1 MDSDVREKT
10 DIFAET
16 KIQEPKR
23 YKVIFFN
30 DDFTT
35 KEFVVEVLMSI
46 FHKSEAEAVDL
57 MELVHTAGKAVVGVY
72 TYDIALTRVEMTIS
86 LARKNGFPLRC
97 EMSED

>member
-1 MDSDVREKT
+1 MASHVREKT

-30 DDFTT
+30 DDYTT
-35 KEFVVEVLMSI
+35 KDFVVDVLKKLY
-46 FHKSEAEAVDL
+46 HKNESEAIL
-57 MELVHTAGKAVVGVY
+57 IMEQVHQKGSAVVGIY

>member
-30 DDFTT
+30 DDYTT
-35 KEFVVEVLMSI
+35 KDFVVDVLKKLY
-46 FHKSEAEAVDL
+46 HKNEPEAIL
-57 MELVHTAGKAVVGVY
+57 IMEQVHQKGSAVVGVY

>member
-30 DDFTT
+30 DDYTT
-35 KEFVVEVLMSI
+35 KDFVVDVLKKLY
-46 FHKSEAEAVDL
+46 HKNESEAIFI
-57 MELVHTAGKAVVGVY
+57 MEQVNQKGSAVVGVY

>member
-30 DDFTT
+30 DDYTT
-35 KEFVVEVLMSI
+35 KDFVVDVLKKLY
-46 FHKSEAEAVDL
+46 HKNESEAIL
-57 MELVHTAGKAVVGVY
+57 IMEQVQQKGSAVVGVY

-97 EMSED
+97 EMYEE

>member
-30 DDFTT
+30 DDYTT
-35 KEFVVEVLMSI
+35 KDFVVDVLKKLY
-46 FHKSEAEAVDL
+46 HKNESEAIFI
-57 MELVHTAGKAVVGVY
+57 MEQVHQKGSAVVGVY

-97 EMSED
+97 EMPED